1 MFSFLDQKRQ
11 ISELRQEVDGLKR
24 SFNALELEWSEMHD
38 RIRRMLAKISRR
50 QQREDEREDAQ
61 PGAGEN
67 GAPLASVGAT
77 DTNTSLTPRQRAW
90 QERILSHRRTLSA
103 KAGE

>member
-1 MFSFLDQKRQ
+1 MFSFFDQRKQ
-11 ISELRQEVDGLKR
+11 ISELRQELDSQKR
-24 SFNALELEWSEMHD
+24 VVANLEIEWSEMHD

-67 GAPLASVGAT
+67 GSAIVAGTENAT
-77 DTNTSLTPRQRAW
+77 ITSLTPRQRAW
-90 QERILSHRRTLSA
+90 QAQLLSRRRTLAA